1 MSDPEALLTF
11 NGINGSTGR
20 YGIEPMTADAFSRAI
35 EGKPPAT
42 AEELA
47 DLERRRQNDTLANY
61 APKEGV
67 DPKKLSETGWGVV
80 FAFGADPAIYEALS
94 PLLKLRKQQA
104 GELYREYLGPD
115 AYRPGEDK
123 NGFLM
128 RHGAGPGP
136 VDPTKVPYYL
146 LLVGDPDTIPF
157 RFQYQVDVQYAV
169 GRIHFETVAE
179 YAAYAE
185 SVVAAENFTMALPKR
200 AAVFGVA
207 NADDGATQLSHAEL
221 AIPLADWA
229 ATQDGWTVEKYLNG
243 DATKT
248 RLASLLNEA
257 PAFLFTA
264 SHGMLYNNG
273 DPRQMAQQG
282 ALLCQDW
289 PGPSYKGSIPDS
301 FFFAGDDVASD
312 AKILGTIA
320 MHFACFGAG
329 TPQLS
334 DFSTSGP
341 PPAIAPKSFLGRLP
355 QRLIAHPRGGALAV
369 IGHVE
374 RAWGCSFHW
383 DKAGSQTEVF
393 KSTIKRLMEGH
404 PVGSALEYF
413 NGRYAELSS
422 DLSTTLENAKYGATV
437 DPYLISA
444 MWTANNDARSYSV
457 IGDPAVRLMIADDS
471 HPVHRPVLEVHSLP
485 VTPDSAAPPA
495 PQSSAA
501 PPSPQSSAPPPA
513 PQFSEAPSSSQSFVP
528 STANPALVD
537 YGVIDSVRGAA
548 ASLQEAAQKIGAWL
562 ADSFQT
568 VTSVHVSTY
577 VSDNITAVQL
587 VNGVLAGAELRAV
600 TIANLDGNTVVCVP
614 EQDGKVD
621 DALWKIHSD
630 TFDKALANRV
640 EMLKTAASAIAS
652 LVPGVKSL

>member
-20 YGIEPMTADAFSRAI
+20 YGMEPMTADALSRAI
-35 EGKPPAT
+35 QGKPPASP
-42 AEELA
+42 EELA
-47 DLERRRQNDTLANY
+47 HLRDLERRRQADTLANY

-67 DPKKLSETGWGVV
+67 DPKKLEQTGWGVV
-80 FAFGADPAIYEALS
+80 FAFGADPAVYEALS
-94 PLLKLRKQQA
+94 PLLKLRQQQA
-104 GELYREYLGPD
+104 GERYREYLGPD
-115 AYRPGEDK
+115 AYRPGEGK
-123 NGFLM
+123 NDFLM
-128 RHGAGPGP
+128 RHGAAPGP

-146 LLVGDPDTIPF
+146 LIVGDPDTIPF

-169 GRIHFETVAE
+169 GRIHFETIGE
-179 YAAYAE
+179 YAAYAQ
-185 SVVAAENFTMALPKR
+185 SVVAAEKGKLALPRR
-200 AAVFGVA
+200 AAIFGVA
-207 NADDGATQLSHAEL
+207 NNGDGATQLSHDEL
-221 AIPLADWA
+221 AKPLAEWA
-229 ATQDGWTVEKYLNG
+229 DAQDGWTVERYLNG
-243 DATKT
+243 DAKKA
-248 RLASLLNEA
+248 RLASLLGDA

-273 DPRQMAQQG
+273 DPRQAAQQG
-282 ALLCQDW
+282 ALLCDDW
-289 PGPSYKGSIPDS
+289 PGPSYKDAIPDS
-301 FFFAGDDVASD
+301 FFFAGDDVADD
-312 AKILGTIA
+312 AKIFGTIA

-393 KSTIKRLMEGH
+393 TSTIKRLMEGH

-422 DLSTTLENAKYGATV
+422 DLSTTLEDVKYGKQV

-457 IGDPAVRLMIADDS
+457 IGDPAVRLMLVHDLEPA
-471 HPVHRPVLEVHSLP
+471 HRPVLEVQSVP

-495 PQSSAA
+495 PQSF
-501 PPSPQSSAPPPA
+501 APPP
-513 PQFSEAPSSSQSFVP
+513 V
-528 STANPALVD
+528 NPALVD

-577 VSDNITAVQL
+577 VSDNITAVQY
-587 VNGVLAGAELRAV
+587 VNGVLSGAELRAV

-640 EMLKTAASAIAS
+640 ELLKTAASAIAS

>member
-20 YGIEPMTADAFSRAI
+20 YGMEPMTADALSRAI
-35 EGKPPAT
+35 QGKPPASP
-42 AEELA
+42 EELA
-47 DLERRRQNDTLANY
+47 HLRDLERRRQADTLANY

-67 DPKKLSETGWGVV
+67 DPKKLEQTGWGVV
-80 FAFGADPAIYEALS
+80 FAFGADPAVYEALA
-94 PLLKLRKQQA
+94 PLLKHRKGQA
-104 GELYREYLGPD
+104 GERYREYLGPD
-115 AYRPGEDK
+115 AYRPGEGK
-123 NGFLM
+123 NDFLM
-128 RHGAGPGP
+128 RHGAAPGP

-146 LLVGDPDTIPF
+146 LIVGDPDTVPF

-169 GRIHFETVAE
+169 GRIHFETIGE
-179 YAAYAE
+179 YAAYAQ
-185 SVVAAENFTMALPKR
+185 SVVAAEKGKLALPRR
-200 AAVFGVA
+200 AAIFGVA
-207 NADDGATQLSHAEL
+207 NNGDGATQLSHDEL
-221 AIPLADWA
+221 ASPLAEWA
-229 ATQDGWTVEKYLNG
+229 DAQDGWTVERYLNG
-243 DATKT
+243 DAKKA
-248 RLASLLNEA
+248 RLASLLGDA

-301 FFFAGDDVASD
+301 FFFAGDDVADD
-312 AKILGTIA
+312 AKVFGTIA

-393 KSTIKRLMEGH
+393 TSTIKRLMEGH

-422 DLSTTLENAKYGATV
+422 DLSTTLEDVKYGKQV

-457 IGDPAVRLMIADDS
+457 IGDPAVRLMLVHDLEPA
-471 HPVHRPVLEVHSLP
+471 HRPVLEVQSVP

-495 PQSSAA
+495 PQSF
-501 PPSPQSSAPPPA
+501 APPP
-513 PQFSEAPSSSQSFVP
+513 V
-528 STANPALVD
+528 NPALVD

-577 VSDNITAVQL
+577 VSDNITAVQY
-587 VNGVLAGAELRAV
+587 VNGVLSGAELRAV

-640 EMLKTAASAIAS
+640 ELLKTAASAIAS

>member
-20 YGIEPMTADAFSRAI
+20 YGIEPMTAEALSRAI
-35 EGKPPAT
+35 QGKPPPT
-42 AEELA
+42 AGELA
-47 DLERRRQNDTLANY
+47 HLQELERRRQMDSMANY

-67 DPKKLSETGWGVV
+67 DPKKLEQTGWGVV

-94 PLLKLRKQQA
+94 PLLKHRKEQA
-104 GELYREYLGPD
+104 GERYREYLGPD
-115 AYRPGEDK
+115 AYRPGDSK
-123 NGFLM
+123 NDFLV
-128 RHGAGPGP
+128 RHGAAPGP
-136 VDPTKVPYYL
+136 VDPAKVPYYL

-169 GRIHFETVAE
+169 GRIHFESIAE
-179 YAAYAE
+179 YAVYAQ
-185 SVVAAENFTMALPKR
+185 SVVAAETGTLALKKR
-200 AAVFGVA
+200 AAIFGVA
-207 NADDGATQLSHAEL
+207 NKDDGATQLSHDEL
-221 AIPLADWA
+221 AQPLAEWA
-229 ATQDGWTVEKYLNG
+229 ATQNGWTVEKYLNG

-248 RLASLLNEA
+248 RLASLLGEA

-289 PGPSYKGSIPDS
+289 PGPSFKEPIPDG
-301 FFFAGDDVASD
+301 FFFAGEDVADD
-312 AKILGTIA
+312 ARIFGTIA

-334 DFSTSGP
+334 DFSPPGTPPGP

-383 DKAGSQTEVF
+383 DQAGSQTEVF
-393 KSTIKRLMEGH
+393 KSTIRRLMEGH

-422 DLSTTLENAKYGATV
+422 DLSTTLEDIKYGKQV
-437 DPYLISA
+437 DPYEVSGL
-444 MWTANNDARSYSV
+444 WTANNDARSYSV
-457 IGDPAVRLMIADDS
+457 IGDPAVRLMLAKDLE
-471 HPVHRPVLEVHSLP
+471 PAYRPVLEVQSVP
-485 VTPDSAAPPA
+485 VAPE
-495 PQSSAA
+495 
-501 PPSPQSSAPPPA
+501 SAPPPT
-513 PQFSEAPSSSQSFVP
+513 PQSFP
-528 STANPALVD
+528 SPPVNPAMVD

-548 ASLQEAAQKIGAWL
+548 ASLQDAAQKIGAWL

-577 VSDNITAVQL
+577 VSDNIAAVQY
-587 VNGVLAGAELRAV
+587 VNGVLSGAELRAV

-640 EMLKTAASAIAS
+640 ELLKTAASAIAS

>member
-1 MSDPEALLTF
+1 M
-11 NGINGSTGR
+11 
-20 YGIEPMTADAFSRAI
+20 
-35 EGKPPAT
+35 
-42 AEELA
+42 
-47 DLERRRQNDTLANY
+47 
-61 APKEGV
+61 
-67 DPKKLSETGWGVV
+67 
-80 FAFGADPAIYEALS
+80 
-94 PLLKLRKQQA
+94 
-104 GELYREYLGPD
+104 
-115 AYRPGEDK
+115 
-123 NGFLM
+123 
-128 RHGAGPGP
+128 
-136 VDPTKVPYYL
+136 
-146 LLVGDPDTIPF
+146 
-157 RFQYQVDVQYAV
+157 
-169 GRIHFETVAE
+169 
-179 YAAYAE
+179 
-185 SVVAAENFTMALPKR
+185 VAAETGTLALKKR
-200 AAVFGVA
+200 AAIFGVA
-207 NADDGATQLSHAEL
+207 NTGDGATQLSHEEL
-221 AIPLADWA
+221 AKPLAEWA
-229 ATQDGWTVEKYLNG
+229 ATQDGWTVDTYLNG
-243 DATKT
+243 DAKKEK
-248 RLASLLNEA
+248 LASIFGDA

-264 SHGMLYNNG
+264 SHGMMYNSG
-273 DPRQMAQQG
+273 
-282 ALLCQDW
+282 
-289 PGPSYKGSIPDS
+289 GPSYKGPLPDS
-301 FFFAGDDVASD
+301 FFFAGDDVSSNARVF
-312 AKILGTIA
+312 GTIA

-393 KSTIKRLMEGH
+393 KSTIRRLMEGH
-404 PVGSALEYF
+404 PVGSALENF

-422 DLSTTLENAKYGATV
+422 DLSTTLEDLKYGKQV
-437 DPYLISA
+437 DPYEISGL
-444 MWTANNDARSYSV
+444 WTANNDARSYSV

-485 VTPDSAAPPA
+485 VAPDSAAPHA
-495 PQSSAA
+495 PQSFAA
-501 PPSPQSSAPPPA
+501 PASAQSSAVSPSPQPFAPPP
-513 PQFSEAPSSSQSFVP
+513 V
-528 STANPALVD
+528 NPALVD

-548 ASLQEAAQKIGAWL
+548 ASLQDAAQKIGAWL

-577 VSDNITAVQL
+577 VSDNITAVQY
-587 VNGVLAGAELRAV
+587 VNGVLTGAELRAV

-640 EMLKTAASAIAS
+640 ELLKTAASAIAS

>member
-20 YGIEPMTADAFSRAI
+20 YGMEPMTADALSRAI
-35 EGKPPAT
+35 QGKPPASP
-42 AEELA
+42 EELA
-47 DLERRRQNDTLANY
+47 HLRDLERRRQADTLANY

-67 DPKKLSETGWGVV
+67 DPKKLEQTGWGVV
-80 FAFGADPAIYEALS
+80 FAFGADPAVYEALS
-94 PLLKLRKQQA
+94 PLLKLRQQQA
-104 GELYREYLGPD
+104 GERYREYLGPD
-115 AYRPGEDK
+115 AYRPGEGK
-123 NGFLM
+123 NDFLM
-128 RHGAGPGP
+128 RHGAAPGP

-146 LLVGDPDTIPF
+146 LIVGDPDTIPF

-169 GRIHFETVAE
+169 GRIHFETIGE
-179 YAAYAE
+179 YAAYAQ
-185 SVVAAENFTMALPKR
+185 SVVAAEKGKLALPRR
-200 AAVFGVA
+200 AAIFGVA
-207 NADDGATQLSHAEL
+207 NNGDGATQLSHDEL
-221 AIPLADWA
+221 AKPLAEWA
-229 ATQDGWTVEKYLNG
+229 DAQDGWTVERYLNG
-243 DATKT
+243 DAKKA
-248 RLASLLNEA
+248 RLASLLGDA

-273 DPRQMAQQG
+273 DPRQAAQQG
-282 ALLCQDW
+282 ALLCDDW
-289 PGPSYKGSIPDS
+289 PGPSYKDAIPDS
-301 FFFAGDDVASD
+301 FFFAGDDVADD
-312 AKILGTIA
+312 AKIFGTIA

-393 KSTIKRLMEGH
+393 TSTIKRLMEGH

-422 DLSTTLENAKYGATV
+422 DLSTTLEDIKYGKEV
-437 DPYLISA
+437 DPYKVSGL
-444 MWTANNDARSYSV
+444 WTANNDARSYSV
-457 IGDPAVRLMIADDS
+457 IGDPAVRLMLVHDLEPA
-471 HPVHRPVLEVHSLP
+471 HRPVLEVQSVP

-495 PQSSAA
+495 PQSF
-501 PPSPQSSAPPPA
+501 APPP
-513 PQFSEAPSSSQSFVP
+513 V
-528 STANPALVD
+528 NPALVD

-577 VSDNITAVQL
+577 VSDNITAVQY
-587 VNGVLAGAELRAV
+587 VNGVLSGAELRAV

-640 EMLKTAASAIAS
+640 ELLKTAASAIAS